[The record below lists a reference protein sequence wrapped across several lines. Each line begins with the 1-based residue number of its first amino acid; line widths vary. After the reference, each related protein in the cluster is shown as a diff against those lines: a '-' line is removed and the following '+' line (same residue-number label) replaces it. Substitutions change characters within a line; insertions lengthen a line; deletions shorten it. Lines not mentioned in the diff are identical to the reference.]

1 MKTRLR
7 NVKDKKEMERMV
19 DDFIT
24 IGYTISEQGEK
35 SVKMINKKYGGI
47 GSHIIILILFCW
59 TFLIANV
66 LWLVYNYFVNSE
78 EVIIRIEE

>member
-24 IGYTISEQGEK
+24 MGYTISEQGEK
-35 SVKMINKKYGGI
+35 SVKMIYKKYGGI

>member
-7 NVKDKKEMERMV
+7 NVKDKKEMERLV

-35 SVKMINKKYGGI
+35 SVKLIDKKYGGI
-47 GSHIIILILFCW
+47 GSHIVILILFCW
-59 TFLIANV
+59 TFGIANV
-66 LWLVYNYFVNSE
+66 LWVLYNYFNKSE
-78 EVIIRIEE
+78 EVLIRIE